1 MKKGFFGYGR
11 CPNCDAF
18 LKEKDLEKNICW
30 NCNKSLK
37 DSKKIEKTQNDKDLL
52 NENAETVE
60 QDFFEKYIEP
70 KDSEKHL
77 QLWYDGD
84 DKCDHLVE
92 ETYKRIWLSFN
103 DVKFEELE
111 YTIMNTIQ
119 ENYDLIITDSFFQQT
134 KQELLFIKKLK
145 NKFDYFELI
154 KHHHIDDIIEDV
166 DTITGDET
174 IKKEIGL
181 VWYLIKIEMHYKR
194 SALKDLLDNVRWDDE
209 NDIGFIP

>member
-11 CPNCDAF
+11 CPHCDSF

-37 DSKKIEKTQNDKDLL
+37 DSIKMEKTQNDKDLL
-52 NENAETVE
+52 NKKTKTVE
-60 QDFFEKYIEP
+60 QDFYEKYIEP

-77 QLWYDGD
+77 QSWYDED
-84 DKCDHLVE
+84 NKCDHLVE
-92 ETYKRIWLSFN
+92 ETYKQIWLSFN
-103 DVKFEELE
+103 DVKWEELGD
-111 YTIMNTIQ
+111 TIINTIQ
-119 ENYDLIITDSFFQQT
+119 ENYDLINVDGFYKKS

-145 NKFDYFELI
+145 DKFDYFELI
-154 KHHHIDDIIEDV
+154 KYHQVDDIIEDV

-181 VWYLIKIEMHYKR
+181 VWHLIEREMQQKR
-194 SALKDLLDNVRWDDE
+194 SDLKYLLDNIRGDD
-209 NDIGFIP
+209 DVGFLP